1 MLFFLKIKKD
11 PLLKFV
17 VFIECPEMV
26 DFNVNKNAS
35 FIINELIFH
44 YYKTFKYIIFI
55 LHSFSLW
62 YFSQFVA
69 NDVHKKL

>member
-1 MLFFLKIKKD
+1 
-11 PLLKFV
+11 
-17 VFIECPEMV
+17 MV

-35 FIINELIFH
+35 FIINEVIFQL
-44 YYKTFKYIIFI
+44 YKNFQYITFI

-69 NDVHKKL
+69 NDVHKML